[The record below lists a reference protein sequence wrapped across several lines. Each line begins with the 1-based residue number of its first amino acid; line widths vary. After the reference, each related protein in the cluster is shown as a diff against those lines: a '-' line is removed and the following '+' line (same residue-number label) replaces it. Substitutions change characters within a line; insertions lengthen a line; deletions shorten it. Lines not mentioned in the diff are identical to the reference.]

1 VASKE
6 GQSGQIELLL
16 VYGANPMAAD
26 VMGNTPADVAKMS
39 GHHDLANRL
48 VAASYELTDRLSHYL
63 CGRLPDHTTSQHF
76 IVPEM
81 ADNVDQPDLAKA
93 ARKRLQAVNHMAL
106 SLANLIYI
114 NDFSCPTTC
123 SRS

>member
-1 VASKE
+1 
-6 GQSGQIELLL
+6 
-16 VYGANPMAAD
+16 MAAD

-93 ARKRLQAVNHMAL
+93 ARKRLQAVNHT
-106 SLANLIYI
+106 SSFIYSSDL
-114 NDFSCPTTC
+114 NYDFSCPTTC
-123 SRS
+123 LRN

>member
-93 ARKRLQAVNHMAL
+93 ARKRLQAVNHTAL
-106 SLANLIYI
+106 SLANLI
-114 NDFSCPTTC
+114 
-123 SRS
+123 